1 MARQFLIHSFNSL
14 RLACQVKENF
24 APLPVPSAITPSP
37 RRRYP
42 IELPGQTDG
51 HRIRFNG
58 EIFLPFRRREW
69 QGPASPL
76 MRLSVSVSRVSAKC
90 CWADSEGKHLSCL
103 YVYERDVKATYF
115 ALGPLVSA
123 TTHFRICG
131 EKNWREIVFAQPAPA
146 PPLPSPPLKA
156 KISLRPPS
164 NATES
169 SAIRSTLC
177 AMRSDTLLFRR
188 LRHSIYGPANK
199 I

>member
-1 MARQFLIHSFNSL
+1 
-14 RLACQVKENF
+14 
-24 APLPVPSAITPSP
+24 
-37 RRRYP
+37 
-42 IELPGQTDG
+42 
-51 HRIRFNG
+51 
-58 EIFLPFRRREW
+58 
-69 QGPASPL
+69 

-156 KISLRPPS
+156 KISLRPRQMQQRAPQFG
-164 NATES
+164 ARC
-169 SAIRSTLC
+169 ALC
-177 AMRSDTLLFRR
+177 GPTRCYFVACGTRFMVLQTKFEKRTRARAGMRIGHGIEVAPLLT
-188 LRHSIYGPANK
+188 
-199 I
+199 